1 MVNRG
6 KSDKGIT
13 ILALVVTI
21 IVLLILAGIT
31 LATLTGEN
39 GILTKA
45 KTAKEEYKK
54 AQYEEAINF
63 AKLQAHTEQGKY
75 KIDAEKFLQRVREIL
90 QKNELFKDAKTSE
103 EKAEAWNIESKVD
116 DDDNKWKLTIITAED
131 WYYYV
136 TEENTKYI
144 GIEEEIKTVID
155 KDIAFSYD
163 DRWTQGPIIVTIEK
177 VKPKEHEE
185 YQIEYSYDEMTWQ
198 DYTTPI
204 EIYKNQYIYARL
216 TDNKGNNVTRSNAKE
231 KITKIDKLKPEE
243 FNINKDE
250 AIITTDSITI
260 MGETTDAMATE
271 DYGQSG
277 IETYQFSINGGAW
290 ATNKNIEQTSYTF
303 TGLTQNTTYKIKM
316 KAIDHAGNERKTEEI
331 EVTTAGIPD
340 LREEDEGS
348 KRANVTFIHD
358 PVGWTNGNV
367 TVTIDTT
374 EKGYILQYNIG
385 DRNREEDWRNYDS
398 PVVMTEN
405 GSIYARL
412 KDNANNKGEAI
423 EHKITNIERVKP
435 TIQIQANTTAIS
447 QTKQI
452 TITAED
458 TGGSELLDA
467 NYYQY
472 YLSTSGAELL
482 GGSWQNYRSGTPFTI
497 GSELNG
503 TYYLWVKQIAD
514 NAGNKSETNNG
525 SYHVSSAYTF
535 DNTAPKCTITTNVNS
550 PTNASSI
557 TYTFEWSE
565 TLANNTFTVDDITVT
580 NGSKGTFTTITAN
593 KKYTLVVTNTG
604 TCEQTISVPAGKCT
618 DTAGNNNTEVRKAMT
633 IDRTAPKCTITTNV
647 NNLTNASSIT
657 YTFTWSKTLA
667 NNTFTA
673 EDITVTNG
681 TKGTFT
687 TVTANKVYTL
697 VVTNTGTCEQTVSVA
712 GGKCTDTVGNNNIQA
727 SKTITINRTAPK
739 CTITANKNSP
749 TNANSITYTFTWDK
763 ILANNTFTADDITV
777 TNGTKGAFTTITAN
791 KEYTLV
797 VTNTNTGDYTQKVEV
812 AEGKCTD
819 TFGNNNTA
827 ISKEIKIDKTA
838 PTCTITANV
847 NNTTNANSVT
857 YTFTW
862 SETLANNTFAAEDIT
877 ITNGTKGLFKTITA
891 NKVYTLVVTNTGE
904 GMQKVEIPQGK
915 CKDLAGND
923 NTTASKQ
930 VLIDRTAPTCTIT
943 ANVNSPT
950 NADSII
956 YTFTWSETLASNT
969 FTIEDITVTNGTKG
983 TFKEVTA
990 NKVYTLQVIN
1000 GDLTDFVQ
1008 KVKLESGTCMDLAGN
1023 SNLEASKT
1031 VTVDR
1036 TLPTCKITADVE
1048 SLTNAS
1054 SVMYTFTFSEEVTGF
1069 TVEDINVNKGSKGR
1083 LVPLSSSVYQLS
1095 ITDTDHVEYNQ
1106 IVSVA
1111 AGSCQD
1117 LAGNGNEAATKEI
1130 KIDRKAPECT
1140 ITANVESPTNANS
1153 IEYSFT
1159 FTEPVTDFEEDD
1171 ITVSNGV
1178 KGTLEFSRSLGKYIL
1193 IVTNT
1198 GSCEQTISVKANSYS
1213 DMAGNYNTSST
1224 SKTVIVDR
1232 TGPEIQINPDSDTTY
1247 TKTKTIGITVTD
1259 KYSNIKDITI
1269 EYGWS
1274 ESLTTPP
1281 NLYKTLTY
1289 QTNNHEMNSFTFPLT
1304 NEGANLNGIHYLWVK
1319 PVVLEDVLG
1328 NRNTTIKKS
1337 KAFYFDN
1344 EAPEINAS
1352 SDSNYSKM
1360 KNVIVT
1366 ITDKNSGLASGGKV
1380 QYGWSKDLDQE
1391 PSYYETVSLNNIAGA
1406 KSTTFTAIQRTGYT
1420 GTHYLWIKPITTSL
1434 KDVAGNSNITTVQK
1448 GPYYFDNT
1456 APKINILLDSNTN
1469 YSKEHSVGVR
1479 ITDDHSQLASGGSVQ
1494 YGWSESLIE
1503 APSSYQT
1510 EQLTYQ
1516 NGVGSI
1522 AFTAKTQEGI
1532 PTGKYYL
1539 WVKPINL
1546 KDIAGNNC
1554 TTIAKSTGQFYI
1566 DSTAPTIGTATSSLT
1581 IVAGNSGMISVSN
1594 IADTGGSGIT
1604 GYYIKKQAPSE
1615 TTAPLVPTANDS
1627 GWVSLSSS
1635 SFNYMLASATQS
1647 DAGRYYIWVK
1657 DGAGNV
1663 SGVKICQVTV
1673 QTAVAQVVGV
1683 LNGNRASVQDAI
1695 DTCLNAGQSTV
1706 KLLVNNQPTKKIT
1719 VKDNE
1724 QIILDL
1730 NTKTLTGKIETQE
1743 GANITIQNGTM
1754 SATTDNVHVV
1764 YNMGT
1769 TTIKCKVEG
1778 RNDTSTAPIVNKKGT
1793 LTLGSGCTVTVY
1805 HSSNAIYT
1813 YGGQT
1818 IISGATIKGYS
1829 RKATIYNN
1837 GILTVN
1843 SGTCTGITA
1852 PAINNAAS
1860 GTLNIKGGTLT
1871 SNSTTKATATV
1882 KNAGT
1887 TKFTKGTIRNTGS
1900 GGYAIY
1906 NTGSWTGKA
1915 SATDGRVVSGNTS
1928 Y

>member
-75 KIDAEKFLQRVREIL
+75 KIDAEAFLKRVREIL
-90 QKNELFKDAKTSE
+90 QKNELFKDARKPE
-103 EKAEAWNIESKVD
+103 ENAEAWRIENKID
-116 DDDNKWKLTIITAED
+116 GDDNKWKLTIITAED
-131 WYYYV
+131 WDYYV

-348 KRANVTFIHD
+348 KRANVTFSHD

-367 TVTIDTT
+367 EVTIDTT

-435 TIQIQANTTAIS
+435 TVEIQANTTAIS

-452 TITAED
+452 TITARD

-482 GGSWQNYRSGTPFTI
+482 GGSWQNYTSGTAFTI
-497 GSELNG
+497 GNG
-503 TYYLWVKQIAD
+503 MTGTRYIWVKQIAD

-633 IDRTAPKCTITTNV
+633 IDRTAPKCI
-647 NNLTNASSIT
+647 
-657 YTFTWSKTLA
+657 
-667 NNTFTA
+667 
-673 EDITVTNG
+673 
-681 TKGTFT
+681 
-687 TVTANKVYTL
+687 
-697 VVTNTGTCEQTVSVA
+697 
-712 GGKCTDTVGNNNIQA
+712 
-727 SKTITINRTAPK
+727 
-739 CTITANKNSP
+739 ITADKESP
-749 TNANSITYTFTWDK
+749 TNTSIVIYTFTWDK
-763 ILANNTFTADDITV
+763 VLADNTFTKDDIIV
-777 TNGTKGAFTTITAN
+777 TNGDKGTFTEIIKN
-791 KEYTLV
+791 KEYTLSV
-797 VTNTNTGDYTQKVEV
+797 SSTMPGEYVQKVEV
-812 AEGKCTD
+812 PAGKCMD
-819 TFGNNNTA
+819 LLGNGNVEA
-827 ISKEIKIDKTA
+827 SKTIMIDRML
-838 PTCTITANV
+838 PTCEITA
-847 NNTTNANSVT
+847 
-857 YTFTW
+857 
-862 SETLANNTFAAEDIT
+862 D
-877 ITNGTKGLFKTITA
+877 
-891 NKVYTLVVTNTGE
+891 
-904 GMQKVEIPQGK
+904 VE
-915 CKDLAGND
+915 
-923 NTTASKQ
+923 
-930 VLIDRTAPTCTIT
+930 
-943 ANVNSPT
+943 SPT
-950 NADSII
+950 NASSIM
-956 YTFTWSETLASNT
+956 YTFTFSEEVIGFTL
-969 FTIEDITVTNGTKG
+969 EDITVTNGTKG

-1366 ITDKNSGLASGGKV
+1366 ITDKNSGLASGG
-1380 QYGWSKDLDQE
+1380 
-1391 PSYYETVSLNNIAGA
+1391 
-1406 KSTTFTAIQRTGYT
+1406 
-1420 GTHYLWIKPITTSL
+1420 
-1434 KDVAGNSNITTVQK
+1434 
-1448 GPYYFDNT
+1448 
-1456 APKINILLDSNTN
+1456 
-1469 YSKEHSVGVR
+1469 
-1479 ITDDHSQLASGGSVQ
+1479 SVQ

-1647 DAGRYYIWVK
+1647 DEGRYYIWVK

-1778 RNDTSTAPIVNKKGT
+1778 RNDTSMAPIVNEKGT
-1793 LTLGSGCTVTVY
+1793 LTLGSRCTVTVY

-1829 RKATIYNN
+1829 GKATIYNN

-1860 GTLNIKGGTLT
+1860 GTLKIKGGTLT

-1887 TKFTKGTIRNTGS
+1887 TKFTKGTIRNTRS